1 RCQATKKEQQKLFFF
16 LCFTALLK
24 FCRNV
29 DRWTNKAICL
39 LNFCAFLSIV
49 INGEQFP
56 FLGLFYVNLWNIEIY
71 F

>member
-1 RCQATKKEQQKLFFF
+1 NKKRTAEAVLF

-39 LNFCAFLSIV
+39 LNFCTFLSIV

-56 FLGLFYVNLWNIEIY
+56 FLGLLYVNLWNIEIY